1 MRRRTFRSLVPRIG
15 TSIRSL
21 VRDVVSVTLLSE
33 RKRRLMGWLV
43 LLVMLS
49 VGCTPIDEKDAQKP
63 EEPFEAERLQAL
75 PDLESLINQA
85 KPGHWISAHQ
95 RITAVED
102 FQGAVESRV
111 LDNANRPI
119 PTELASHAML
129 DVRPLVLP
137 AGEPKEVE
145 TRFYV
150 PRRLDRETRA
160 VTLENRLIDRRGNL
174 VASLG
179 GSVSLMPD
187 FRFFGLALST
197 VPERWNY
204 LATLPTNAGEPGL
217 ETQEL
222 TKVVV
227 PRIGEFVP
235 LPSDLFGWTSIAW
248 IVWDDFDPALLEPGQ
263 RQALIDWL
271 HFGGQ
276 LIVSGSDGLDKLG
289 TSELAALLPVD
300 ADETVSMPVES
311 LDSINAVWSP
321 GPGEDRTRWEFA
333 EANAPLIRKLRLRA
347 GARFL
352 PGCDGLVAD
361 RAVGRGRI
369 VVTAFSLAERSFVRW
384 PSIDNFVHNALLLE
398 PRRRFS
404 DDQLESRATF
414 VDLSGSELDP
424 RLGSS
429 LRFFVRDWG
438 DRTTELAA
446 AAPAAAVEANEPAT
460 MASSTPTADAW
471 RWRTGPYESSAQS
484 GVAGWNDLSA
494 VAIAA
499 RRTLDASTGI
509 EPPSVAFVAYAL
521 VAYLIVLV
529 PLNWIVFRLLGR
541 VEWAWLAA
549 PLIAVVAAFA
559 IVRIARLDIGFA
571 RNRTELTIVEFP
583 ADYDRAHVT
592 RFATVYSSLSTR
604 FEIEYDDA
612 ASRAQPW
619 GNPARAADG
628 SFVGEPKPV
637 RLRRAG
643 ATTLEGFDVVSNSAE
658 MLHTESFVDRGGR
671 LEWQPNDAETGGS
684 IVNGTDLVVDS
695 GVIVRI
701 DRNGRWSGGIVE
713 GLDIESQRTVSLRPI
728 VSIADLFAL
737 FSETEALQSTFTL
750 MADRFESLDTDR
762 SGRLT
767 LDELARDGER
777 GRRWNELL
785 RRLARRGDDLSGE
798 GIDLE
803 QYRRFATTM
812 PDESLR
818 VAALIDLWI
827 AGLRR
832 QSAGTWLV
840 GAAVIPETETWRPA
854 VSQTRSLGLVVASL
868 QPADL
873 PVPASDVNRRRSLD
887 ELDSDDEEER

>member
-1 MRRRTFRSLVPRIG
+1 M
-15 TSIRSL
+15 
-21 VRDVVSVTLLSE
+21 TLPSGAP
-33 RKRRLMGWLV
+33 RRLMGWL
-43 LLVMLS
+43 LLLIVLS
-49 VGCTPIDEKDAQKP
+49 VGCMPIDEKEAQET

-217 ETQEL
+217 ETQEF

-227 PRIGEFVP
+227 PKIGEFVP

-263 RQALIDWL
+263 RQALVDWI

-289 TSELAALLPVD
+289 TSELASLLPVD
-300 ADETVSMPVES
+300 ADETVSMSIES
-311 LDSINAVWSP
+311 LESLNAVWSP
-321 GPGEDRTRWEFA
+321 GPGEERTRWEFA
-333 EANAPLIRKLRLRA
+333 EANAPLIRRLRLRE

-361 RAVGRGRI
+361 RPVGRGRI

-414 VDLSGSELDP
+414 VDHSGSELDP

-438 DRTTELAA
+438 DRTAEVAA
-446 AAPAAAVEANEPAT
+446 AGPAAAVASTEPAPAT
-460 MASSTPTADAW
+460 SSSSSSTATAW
-471 RWRTGPYESSAQS
+471 RWRTGPYESAAQS

-549 PLIAVVAAFA
+549 PLIAIIAAFA
-559 IVRIARLDIGFA
+559 IVRIARLDVGFA

-583 ADYDRAHVT
+583 ADYQRAHVT

-604 FEIEYDDA
+604 FEIEYDEA

-619 GNPARAADG
+619 GNPARAADV

-671 LEWQPNDAETGGS
+671 LEWRLDDAATGGS
-684 IVNGTDLVVDS
+684 IVNGTDLAVDS

-701 DRNGRWSGGIVE
+701 DRNGEWSGGVIE
-713 GLDIESQRTVSLRPI
+713 GLDVESQRAVSLRPI
-728 VSIADLFAL
+728 ATIADLFELFAETDAL
-737 FSETEALQSTFTL
+737 HSTFTL
-750 MADRFESLDTDR
+750 MADRFGALDTDR

-785 RRLARRGDDLSGE
+785 RRLARRGDGISRE

-803 QYRRFATTM
+803 QYRRLAATM
-812 PDESLR
+812 PDETLR
-818 VAALIDLWI
+818 VAALVDLWI

-840 GAAVIPETETWRPA
+840 GSSEIPDTETWRPA
-854 VSQTRSLGLVVASL
+854 VSQTRSLGLVIASL
-868 QPADL
+868 EPADL
-873 PVPASDVNRRRSLD
+873 PEPASDVNRRRSLD
-887 ELDSDDEEER
+887 DPDSDDEEER